1 MSIGPSELLFVGV
14 IILILVILSRS
25 RKARQV
31 RKQHEAEKAEALR
44 TAKVAGGSVR
54 YPELQLLG
62 IVVIVAGI
70 ALAGIGYLMTRGV
83 LDVYSIAG
91 IVVAVLGI
99 SFVIM
104 ARQTTPPAASARK
117 PVATVVT
124 GKQPQKKINPVRSI
138 GSRIKPED
146 MADFKKFM
154 TLKASSDSPTISPED
169 LADYNKYIALKA
181 KAAEKS

>member
-14 IILILVILSRS
+14 IILVLIFLSRG
-25 RKARQV
+25 RKARQA
-31 RKQHEAEKAEALR
+31 RKQQEFEKAEAMR
-44 TAKVAGGSVR
+44 TSKVAGQPIR

-62 IVVIVAGI
+62 IVIIVAGI

-104 ARQTTPPAASARK
+104 ARQTAPPAASVQK
-117 PVATVVT
+117 PATHVAA
-124 GKQPQKKINPVRSI
+124 GKQPQKKLGHANSI
-138 GSRIKPED
+138 EHRIKPED
-146 MADFKKFM
+146 MADFQKYM
-154 TLKASSDSPTISPED
+154 ALKTKSSCAAVKPED
-169 LADYNKYIALKA
+169 LADYNKYMALKSKTA
-181 KAAEKS
+181 DK

>member
-14 IILILVILSRS
+14 IILVLIFLSRG
-25 RKARQV
+25 RKARQA
-31 RKQHEAEKAEALR
+31 RKQQEAEKAEAMR
-44 TAKVAGGSVR
+44 ASKVAGQPIR

-62 IVVIVAGI
+62 IVIIVAGV

-104 ARQTTPPAASARK
+104 ARQTASPTPSVQKPAT
-117 PVATVVT
+117 PVAA
-124 GKQPQKKINPVRSI
+124 GKQPQKKISQLSSI
-138 GSRIKPED
+138 DPRIKPED

-154 TLKASSDSPTISPED
+154 ALKASSASPTLSPED
-169 LADYNKYIALKA
+169 LADYNKYMALKS
-181 KAAEKS
+181 KTTEKS